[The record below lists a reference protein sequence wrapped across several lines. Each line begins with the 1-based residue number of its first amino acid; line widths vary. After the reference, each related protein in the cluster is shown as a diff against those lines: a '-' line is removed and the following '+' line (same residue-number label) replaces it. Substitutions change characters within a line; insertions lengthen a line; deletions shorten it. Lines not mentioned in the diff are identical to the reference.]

1 MQRKTAVPGSLPR
14 SRLKGHKEEG
24 LEEKPNSEI
33 ANEENRLVEA
43 DNEVDEVTDRED
55 VGEEEEVGQP

>member
-1 MQRKTAVPGSLPR
+1 MQRKTTVPGSLPR
-14 SRLKGHKEEG
+14 SWLKGHKEEG

-33 ANEENRLVEA
+33 ASEENRLAEA

-55 VGEEEEVGQP
+55 VGGEEAVGQP